1 MRLSVALSLI
11 LLSAGP
17 LLAATGEL
25 EDAFKNLKEAESKK
39 DAALVKKL
47 AGETCALARQA
58 AAAPAPADDDE
69 KEDWKARVEYAR
81 GVELYTEYALF
92 SAAVQAPP
100 AVTVDL
106 LAALEQQNPKS
117 KYLDGAYGSY
127 LVALNQMGEA
137 SKIPA
142 VAEKALANF
151 PENEDLLVVLADTSL
166 SAKQN
171 DRALDYAKRL
181 VAALGNHPAPE
192 GMAAGDWEAK
202 RNAAMGRGYWISG
215 MVRSEGKQ
223 FTEADTDLRAALP
236 LIKGNDAMLASALFY
251 LGVANYD
258 LGTKAKDKAR
268 VLEAAKFSEQAGAI
282 KSPFAQQARTNAQ
295 AMRTAAAKMR

>member
-1 MRLSVALSLI
+1 MRMPVALSLI
-11 LLSAGP
+11 LLCAGP
-17 LLAATGEL
+17 LLAAPGAL

-39 DAALVKKL
+39 DPALVKKL
-47 AGETCALARQA
+47 AGETCTLARQA
-58 AAAPAPADDDE
+58 TAAPAPADDDE
-69 KEDWKARVEYAR
+69 KEAWKARVEYAR

-92 SAAVQAPP
+92 SATIQAPP

-106 LAALEQQNPKS
+106 LSTLEQQNPKS

-127 LVALNQMGEA
+127 IVALNQMGEA

-142 VAEKALANF
+142 VAE
-151 PENEDLLVVLADTSL
+151 
-166 SAKQN
+166 SAKQG

-181 VAALGNHPAPE
+181 VAVLGHHPAPE
-192 GMAAGDWEAK
+192 GMPAGDWETK

-215 MVRSEGKQ
+215 IVRGEGKQ
-223 FTEADTDLRAALP
+223 FTEADSDLRAALP

-258 LGTKAKDKAR
+258 LGAKASNKAR
-268 VLEAAKFSEQAGAI
+268 VLEGAKFSEQAAAI

>member
-17 LLAATGEL
+17 LLAAPGEL

-39 DAALVKKL
+39 DTALVKKL
-47 AGETCALARQA
+47 AGETCALARKA

-92 SAAVQAPP
+92 SAAVQSGP
-100 AVTVDL
+100 AVLVDL

-127 LVALNQMGEA
+127 LVALSQTGEA

-142 VAEKALANF
+142 VAEKALASF
-151 PENEDLLVVLADTSL
+151 PDNEDLLLVMADSAL
-166 SAKQN
+166 SAKQG
-171 DRALDYAKRL
+171 DRAIDYVKRL
-181 VAALGNHPAPE
+181 VTVLGNHPVPE
-192 GMAAGDWEAK
+192 GMPPADWEAK
-202 RNAAMGRGYWISG
+202 RKAALGRGYWISG
-215 MVRSEGKQ
+215 MARGEGKQ
-223 FTEADTDLRAALP
+223 YAEADSDLRAALP
-236 LIKGNDAMLASALFY
+236 LIKGNEGMLASALFY

-258 LGTKAKDKAR
+258 LGAKASNKAR
-268 VLEAAKFSEQAGAI
+268 VLEGAKFSEQAAAI
-282 KSPFAQQARTNAQ
+282 KGPYAQQAKTNAQ

>member
-11 LLSAGP
+11 LLCAGP
-17 LLAATGEL
+17 LLAAPGEL
-25 EDAFKNLKEAESKK
+25 EAAFKNLKEAESKK

-47 AGETCALARQA
+47 AGEACALARQA
-58 AAAPAPADDDE
+58 AATAAPEDEDE
-69 KEDWKARVEYAR
+69 KEVWKARVEYAR

-100 AVTVDL
+100 AVTVEL

-127 LVALNQMGEA
+127 VVALNQMGEA
-137 SKIPA
+137 AKIPA
-142 VAEKALANF
+142 VAEKALESF
-151 PENEDLLVVLADTSL
+151 PENEDLLLVLADTAL

-181 VAALGNHPAPE
+181 VAVLGNHPAPE
-192 GMAAGDWEAK
+192 GVPAGDWEAK
-202 RNAAMGRGYWISG
+202 RNAALGRGYWISG
-215 MVRSEGKQ
+215 MVRGEGKQ
-223 FTEADTDLRAALP
+223 FTEADSDLRAALP
-236 LIKGNDAMLASALFY
+236 LIKGNDAMLSSALFY

-268 VLEAAKFSEQAGAI
+268 VLEGAKFSEQAAAI
-282 KSPFAQQARTNAQ
+282 KSPYAQQARTNAQ

>member
-1 MRLSVALSLI
+1 VRLCVALSFI

-25 EDAFKNLKEAESKK
+25 EDAFRDLKEAESKK

-58 AAAPAPADDDE
+58 AAAPAPADE
-69 KEDWKARVEYAR
+69 GEREAWKARVEYAR

-92 SAAVQAPP
+92 SAAVQSPP

-117 KYLDGAYGSY
+117 QYLDGAYGSY
-127 LVALNQMGEA
+127 LVALNQIGAA

-142 VAEKALANF
+142 IAEKALASF
-151 PENEDLLVVLADTSL
+151 PDNEDLLLVLANTAQ

-181 VAALGNHPAPE
+181 VAVLGKHPAPE
-192 GMAAGDWEAK
+192 GIPAGDWETK
-202 RNAAMGRGYWISG
+202 RNAALGRCYWIAG
-215 MVRSEGKQ
+215 MVHSEGKQ
-223 FTEADTDLRAALP
+223 YIEADRDLRAALP

-258 LGTKAKDKAR
+258 LGARARSVAR
-268 VLEAAKFSEQAGAI
+268 VLEGAKFSEQSAAI
-282 KSPFAQQARTNAQ
+282 TSPYEQQARTNAQ

>member
-11 LLSAGP
+11 LLCAGP
-17 LLAATGEL
+17 LLAAPGAL
-25 EDAFKNLKEAESKK
+25 EDAFKNLKEAEAKK
-39 DAALVKKL
+39 DPALVKKL
-47 AGETCALARQA
+47 AGETCTLARQA
-58 AAAPAPADDDE
+58 VAAPAPADEDE

-92 SAAVQAPP
+92 SAAIQASP
-100 AVTVDL
+100 AVTVEL
-106 LAALEQQNPKS
+106 LTALEQQNPKS

-137 SKIPA
+137 SRIPA
-142 VAEKALANF
+142 VAEKALESF
-151 PENEDLLVVLADTSL
+151 PENEDLLLVLADTAL
-166 SAKQN
+166 SAKQS

-223 FTEADTDLRAALP
+223 LAEADTDLRAALP
-236 LIKGNDAMLASALFY
+236 LIQGNDAMLASALFY

-258 LGTKAKDKAR
+258 LGTKAKSRAR
-268 VLEAAKFSEQAGAI
+268 VLEAAKFSEQAGAV